1 MPSKLVSLTDAVAGV
16 EDGSHVA
23 LGGFAITRC
32 VVAAVHELVRAEKR
46 DLLVSQVVG
55 GMDTDLLV
63 GSGCVRKLVY
73 SGGSLDRFGSLHAVN
88 HATLSGALDVEEY
101 SSLALTFRFHA
112 AALGLPFLPT
122 RSMLGSNLLE
132 ELVERDGDVRL
143 ERDPFTGQ
151 PVVVLAPLRP
161 DVAFVH
167 VDVADEDGYAV
178 VGGPT
183 WSIRET
189 AMAARRTIVLAE
201 KVVPAG
207 TLLDPTRSRSLAR
220 PSRPSCTRPSRRI
233 PTAVAGHYDYDRA
246 HLELYAAAARAG
258 GEAYARYLDEYVRG
272 VYSHEEYLER
282 AGVVV

>member
-46 DLLVSQVVG
+46 GLLVSQVMG

-88 HATLSGALDVEEY
+88 RAVLSGTLDVEEY

-112 AALGLPFLPT
+112 AALGLPFLPM
-122 RSMLGSNLLE
+122 RSMLGSDLLE
-132 ELVERDGDVRL
+132 ELAERDGDVRL

-151 PVVVLAPLRP
+151 PVVALAPLRP

-167 VDVADEDGYAV
+167 VDVADEDGYASIA
-178 VGGPT
+178 GPT

-189 AMAARRTIVLAE
+189 ALAARRTIVLAE
-201 KVVPAG
+201 EIVPAG
-207 TLLDPTRSRSLAR
+207 TLPPDAVTIPGACVAGVVHV
-220 PSRPSCTRPSRRI
+220 PFGAH
-233 PTAVAGHYDYDRA
+233 PTAVVGRYDYDRA
-246 HLELYAAAARAG
+246 HLECYAAAAREG

-272 VYSHEEYLER
+272 VSSHDEYLKR
-282 AGVVV
+282 VGVAV

>member
-46 DLLVSQVVG
+46 DLLVSQVIG

-88 HATLSGALDVEEY
+88 HATLSGTLDVEEY

-122 RSMLGSNLLE
+122 RSMLGSDLLE

-183 WSIRET
+183 WSIHET

-201 KVVPAG
+201 EVVPAG
-207 TLLDPTRSRSLAR
+207 TLPPNAVTILG
-220 PSRPSCTRPSRRI
+220 PSVTAVVHAPFAAH

-246 HLELYAAAARAG
+246 HLELYAAAAREG

-272 VYSHEEYLER
+272 VSSHEEYLER
-282 AGVVV
+282 TGVVV